1 MNGHGRSDS
10 LVVPAKPPNNPAL
23 AGAEVVEGRG
33 LPEGNTA
40 GKTRPGHRAGHGAPS
55 ALARVRRIAIED
67 KDAKFTRS
75 CIT

>member
-1 MNGHGRSDS
+1 
-10 LVVPAKPPNNPAL
+10 
-23 AGAEVVEGRG
+23 VVEGRG